1 MSSYL
6 DLSLVNK
13 QALYSFLSE
22 FISENK
28 KNKFEEIILQRT
40 RYLTVVLEDIF
51 QPHNASAV
59 LRSCDCFGIQDIH
72 IIENNNKYEINP
84 DVALGSS
91 KWLSLFRYNQTND
104 NTLSCIQHLKS
115 SGYSIVATTPHKDDF
130 TPEQLPLDK
139 KIALVFGTEK
149 EGLTKNAIGMADSFV
164 KIPMY
169 GFTESLN
176 ISVSVALLVRSITER
191 LHNSEYNWQLTE
203 KENLDVRIAWAK
215 NVVKKSNLLEK
226 EFFNRIINRKE

>member
-1 MSSYL
+1 MNSYP
-6 DLSLVNK
+6 DLSIVKK
-13 QALYSFLSE
+13 QQLYSFLSG
-22 FISENK
+22 FISQNK

-40 RYLTVVLEDIF
+40 RYITVVLEDIF

-59 LRSCDCFGIQDIH
+59 LRTCDCFGIQDVH

-91 KWLSLFRYNQTND
+91 KWLSLYKYHSADYNTVD
-104 NTLSCIQHLKS
+104 CLQHLKD
-115 SGYSIVATTPHKDDF
+115 SGYRIIATTPHKKDH
-130 TPEQLPLDK
+130 TPEDLPLDQ

-149 EGLTKNAIGMADSFV
+149 EGLTPKAIAMADGFV

-176 ISVSVALLVRSITER
+176 ISVSAALLIRSIIER
-191 LHNSEYNWQLTE
+191 LYNSEFPWQLSETAS
-203 KENLDVRIAWAK
+203 LDIRISWAK
-215 NVVKKSNLLEK
+215 NVIKKADLLER
-226 EFFNRIINRKE
+226 EFLKKL

>member
-1 MSSYL
+1 MNSYL
-6 DLSLVNK
+6 DLSLVKK
-13 QALYSFLSE
+13 QQLYSFLSG

-40 RYLTVVLEDIF
+40 RHLTVVLEDIF

-59 LRSCDCFGIQDIH
+59 LRSCDCFGIQDVH

-91 KWLSLFRYNQTND
+91 KWLSLYKYHAVEN
-104 NTLSCIQHLKS
+104 NTLDCLQHLKD
-115 SGYSIVATTPHKDDF
+115 SGYRIIATTPHKKDH
-130 TPEQLPLDK
+130 TPEGLPLDE
-139 KIALVFGTEK
+139 KIALVFGTEL
-149 EGLTKNAIGMADSFV
+149 EGLTPKALEMADGFV

-176 ISVSVALLVRSITER
+176 ISVSAALLVRSITER
-191 LHNSEYNWQLTE
+191 LHNSEIPWQLSETE
-203 KENLDVRIAWAK
+203 SLDIRISWAK
-215 NVVKKSNLLEK
+215 SVVKKSDLLEK
-226 EFFNRIINRKE
+226 EFLRKING

>member
-1 MSSYL
+1 M
-6 DLSLVNK
+6 NK